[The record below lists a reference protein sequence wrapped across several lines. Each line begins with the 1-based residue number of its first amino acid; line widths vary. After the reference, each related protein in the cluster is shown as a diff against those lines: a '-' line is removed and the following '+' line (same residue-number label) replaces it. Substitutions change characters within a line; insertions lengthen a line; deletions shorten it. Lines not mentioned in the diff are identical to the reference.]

1 MRKRKST
8 FKLLAAI
15 GVLAAAAFGCSRDS
29 GSSSP
34 LVEDCSDPVE
44 VSMQLQWFDQAEFAG
59 YYAAQD
65 RGFYEEQCLEVT
77 LIEGRG
83 DIVPI
88 ELLETGVDFVSSLVP
103 RALQLREEGS
113 NVVDIAQIFERSGLV
128 QVAWADSGI
137 KEASDLRGKRLGSWG
152 YGNEHELIA
161 GLRRAGIDPEEDVT
175 IVQQNDTDMSEFLDR
190 SIDAAQ
196 AMIYNE
202 YAQILEVVNPDTG
215 ELYQPSDLV
224 VIDWNEVGTGML
236 HDSIWADADR
246 LDEEPGFRDTAVR
259 FVQATLEG
267 WIWCRDNPDGCVDII
282 LERSPSQGRSHQIWQ
297 LNEVNAL
304 IWPSREGIGKVPGD
318 LWEQTVEVSVTQE
331 ILSEPPQGDAYRND
345 IVSEAHASLQAKGL
359 DIFGSD
365 WKRDVVE
372 LKEGGE

>member
-1 MRKRKST
+1 
-8 FKLLAAI
+8 
-15 GVLAAAAFGCSRDS
+15 
-29 GSSSP
+29 
-34 LVEDCSDPVE
+34 
-44 VSMQLQWFDQAEFAG
+44 MQLQWFDQAEFAG

-65 RGFYEEQCLEVT
+65 RGFYEDQCLEVT

-103 RALQLREEGS
+103 RALQLREDGA

-137 KEASDLRGKRLGSWG
+137 QEASDLKGKRLGSWG

-161 GLRRAGIDPEEDVT
+161 GLRRVGIDPEEDVT
-175 IVQQNDTDMSEFLDR
+175 IVQQKDSDMSEFLNR

-236 HDSIWADADR
+236 HDSIWTDANR

-259 FVQATLEG
+259 FVQASLEG
-267 WIWCRDNPDGCVDII
+267 WIWCRDNPEACVDII
-282 LERSPSQGRSHQIWQ
+282 LERSPPQGRSHQIWQ

-304 IWPSREGIGKVPGD
+304 IWPSREGIGKIPED
-318 LWEQTVEVSVTQE
+318 LWKQTVEIAVTQE
-331 ILSEPPQGDAYRND
+331 ILDEPPEGDAYRND
-345 IVSEAHASLQAKGL
+345 IVSEALASLQAKGL

-372 LKEGGE
+372 LKEGGK